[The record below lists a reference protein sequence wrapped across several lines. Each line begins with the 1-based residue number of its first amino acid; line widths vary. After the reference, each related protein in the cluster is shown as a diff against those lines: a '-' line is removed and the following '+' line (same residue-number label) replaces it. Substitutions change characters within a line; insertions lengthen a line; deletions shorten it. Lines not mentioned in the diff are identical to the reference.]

1 MGDDLKKLT
10 FRMDKASGESRTVI
24 VIASTTVTG
33 RMVRTMFDRS
43 ITINADETMR
53 LVKEESLPN
62 PGIVGTKP
70 DVVFIDDFTA
80 LEDLAHANLCE
91 VGVPEP
97 ILDKPEPCW
106 SQGDRTYGKKNR
118 RFKR

>member
-1 MGDDLKKLT
+1 MDLKKLT
-10 FRMDKASGESRTVI
+10 FQMDKADGESRTVI
-24 VIASTTVTG
+24 VIASSSVTG
-33 RMVRTMFDRS
+33 RLVRTMFDRP
-43 ITINADETMR
+43 ITIKPDETMR
-53 LVKEESLPN
+53 LVKEEVLPN
-62 PGIVGTKP
+62 PGIVGAKP
-70 DVVFIDDFTA
+70 DVVFIDDFTE
-80 LEDLAHANLCE
+80 LEERVHANLCE